1 MAGDGMRSQQ
11 LHAVFGAEDALVD
24 ETQVAIGSPA
34 SWDGRVQWS
43 GMTHRA
49 EANAAVEAARYV

>member
-24 ETQVAIGSPA
+24 EMQVAFGSPGEP
-34 SWDGRVQWS
+34 GRPDPVERDDSS
-43 GMTHRA
+43 GGG
-49 EANAAVEAARYV
+49 